1 MIQRYLAGPEDSSA
15 FAQSFARYL
24 RSFIGREKVHVQIA
38 LEGSLGAGK
47 SHLARAM
54 LRAWGVTGPIP
65 SPTYSILEPYENAR
79 PAAAHMDWYRLADP
93 LELEMLDWES
103 LCAETPVILV
113 EWASLLPP
121 MAQQM
126 DLQMTLTVDGS
137 GRRLSIDALSPVGSH
152 LLAGFDPQLEKG
164 SPGQ

>member
-1 MIQRYLAGPEDSSA
+1 MQCFLAGPDDSA
-15 FAQSFARYL
+15 VFARDFARHL
-24 RSFIGREKVHVQIA
+24 RDWLDHEGGHVQIA

-54 LRAWGVTGPIP
+54 LRAWGVNGPIP

-113 EWASLLPP
+113 EWASRLPQ
-121 MAQQM
+121 MARQM
-126 DLQMTLTVDGS
+126 DLQISLAVDGA
-137 GRRLSIDALSPVGSH
+137 GRRLSIEALSPVGSH
-152 LLAGFDPQLEKG
+152 LLADFDPELEKG
-164 SPGQ
+164 SPG